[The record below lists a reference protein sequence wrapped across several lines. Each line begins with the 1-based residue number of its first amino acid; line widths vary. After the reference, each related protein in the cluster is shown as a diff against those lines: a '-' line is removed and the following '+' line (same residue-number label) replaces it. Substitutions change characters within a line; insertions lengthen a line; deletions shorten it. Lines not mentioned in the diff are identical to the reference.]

1 MRNNISKVVFA
12 ALVSALACV
21 ATLVLHIPSPLG
33 GYINLG
39 DCVVLAGAWLLGPLY
54 GFLAA
59 GIGSALADVFLGYF
73 IYAPAT
79 FVIKGL
85 VAVLA
90 CVMFKSLGKIKSK
103 PVVYIISGVAA
114 EVLMVAGYYVFEGF
128 MYGFAESLVNI
139 PPNAVQG
146 IVGVAA
152 GTALAVLLAKSRV
165 SRLMK

>member
-1 MRNNISKVVFA
+1 MKNNIRKLVFTALVA
-12 ALVSALACV
+12 ALSCV
-21 ATLVLHIPSPLG
+21 ATLVIHIPSPLG

-39 DCVVLAGAWLLGPLY
+39 DCIVLAGAWLLGPLY

-73 IYAPAT
+73 VYAPAT

-90 CVMFKSLGKIKSK
+90 FVIFKSLGKIKSK
-103 PVVYIISGVAA
+103 SVVYIISGVVA
-114 EVLMVAGYYVFEGF
+114 EILMVAGYYVFEGF

-139 PPNAVQG
+139 PPNVVQG

-152 GTALAVLLAKSRV
+152 GTALAVILAKTRV

>member
-1 MRNNISKVVFA
+1 MKNSIKKLVFT
-12 ALVSALACV
+12 ALIAALACV

-39 DCVVLAGAWLLGPLY
+39 DCIALTGGWLLGPLY

-59 GIGSALADVFLGYF
+59 GIGSALADIFLGYF

-85 VAVLA
+85 VAVIA
-90 CVMFKSLGKIKSK
+90 CLLLKSIGKIKNKSIT
-103 PVVYIISGVAA
+103 YIISGTIA
-114 EVLMVAGYYVFEGF
+114 EIFMITGYYIFEGF

-146 IVGVAA
+146 IVGIAA
-152 GTALAVLLAKSRV
+152 GTVLTTFLVKSRV
-165 SRLMK
+165 SELLK